1 MTWDLVIA
9 FIIGLLCAVRLPIL
23 IFTLVVL
30 VVIVVLTVTAIV
42 LGNSLFE
49 ALTWA
54 FLVAAAL
61 EAGCVAMNGIF
72 YLLYVRR
79 HVNERKQSPLE
90 VNSKFSGTRELTAS
104 RPSAFMRRLIARLL

>member
-9 FIIGLLCAVRLPIL
+9 FIVGLLCAARLPIL

-30 VVIVVLTVTAIV
+30 AVVIILATAAIV
-42 LGNSLFE
+42 LDYSVSD

-54 FLVAAAL
+54 SLVAVAL

-72 YLLYVRR
+72 YFLYVRR
-79 HVNERKQSPLE
+79 RVNEREQSSLG
-90 VNSKFSGTRELTAS
+90 VNSKYSGE
-104 RPSAFMRRLIARLL
+104 

>member
-9 FIIGLLCAVRLPIL
+9 FIVGLLCAARLPIL
-23 IFTLVVL
+23 IFTLVIL
-30 VVIVVLTVTAIV
+30 AVVIILATAAVVLDYSV
-42 LGNSLFE
+42 SD

-54 FLVAAAL
+54 FLVAVAL

-79 HVNERKQSPLE
+79 RVNEREQSSLG
-90 VNSKFSGTRELTAS
+90 VNSKYSGE
-104 RPSAFMRRLIARLL
+104 